1 MTKNKTKTP
10 QMHFILKDTGNEA
23 ATHGSS
29 SLLKTDPSLEWH
41 TDLNL
46 QSDLVFWKIRMLSL
60 LKTIRRTMQYL
71 SCSFVGG
78 CFFFCQEEEYYAYL

>member
-1 MTKNKTKTP
+1 MTKNQNKNPTDAFHTER
-10 QMHFILKDTGNEA
+10 HRGNEA

-46 QSDLVFWKIRMLSL
+46 QSDLVFCKIRMLSL

-78 CFFFCQEEEYYAYL
+78 FFFCQEEEYYAYL